1 MHSTKKSLLA
11 SGVAILASVALLAGT
26 TFAWFTDSVTNSG
39 NKIQAGTLDIVFND
53 DTDDD
58 TETLF
63 STDGTTLWEPGRSQ
77 KAAAD
82 IRNEGS
88 LWLI

>member
-1 MHSTKKSLLA
+1 MKTGKTRQALLI
-11 SGVAILASVALLAGT
+11 SGV
-26 TFAWFTDSVTNSG
+26 
-39 NKIQAGTLDIVFND
+39 GTLDIVFND